1 MLSNGS
7 NISRSLAPASA
18 TQQQSVFQQQQPTNA
33 QYDEDMGYRFVF
45 SMLLFFLHLY
55 IEKEIIAEKMRKELI
70 VYLLARTMT
79 REDVA
84 IIQERRMSQQSQGT
98 I

>member
-1 MLSNGS
+1 MEATYREVLPPPQLLNSNPSFSNSNRLMLNMTKIWDTGS
-7 NISRSLAPASA
+7 FSLWFFFFCTYIS
-18 TQQQSVFQQQQPTNA
+18 
-33 QYDEDMGYRFVF
+33 
-45 SMLLFFLHLY
+45 
-55 IEKEIIAEKMRKELI
+55 KKKMRKELI
-70 VYLLARTMT
+70 VYLLTRTMT

>member
-55 IEKEIIAEKMRKELI
+55 IENEITAEKMRKELI

>member
-1 MLSNGS
+1 MEATYREVLLPPQLLNSNPSFSNSNRLMLNMTKIWDTGS
-7 NISRSLAPASA
+7 FSLC
-18 TQQQSVFQQQQPTNA
+18 F
-33 QYDEDMGYRFVF
+33 F
-45 SMLLFFLHLY
+45 FFLHLY
-55 IEKEIIAEKMRKELI
+55 IENEITAEKMRKELI

>member
-1 MLSNGS
+1 MEATYREVLPPPQLLRSNPSFSNSNRLMLNMTKIWDTGS
-7 NISRSLAPASA
+7 FPLC
-18 TQQQSVFQQQQPTNA
+18 
-33 QYDEDMGYRFVF
+33 
-45 SMLLFFLHLY
+45 FFLHLH
-55 IEKEIIAEKMRKELI
+55 IEKEIIAEKMRKELM